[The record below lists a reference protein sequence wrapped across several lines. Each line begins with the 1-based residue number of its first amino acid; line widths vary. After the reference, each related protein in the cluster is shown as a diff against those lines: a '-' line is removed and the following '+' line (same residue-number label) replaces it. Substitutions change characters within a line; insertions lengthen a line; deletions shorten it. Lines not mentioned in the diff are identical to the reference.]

1 MLNSSKLFVAKV
13 YQEYTKNVLYIYIL
27 NMIHET

>member
-1 MLNSSKLFVAKV
+1 LQKYTKK
-13 YQEYTKNVLYIYIL
+13 YTKNVLYIYIL